1 MDLLS
6 LRYFVEIV
14 RQRSLSKAAIS
25 LGLVQPALTRRIK
38 LLEEQLGAELL
49 MRHRRGVEPT
59 ETGLLVLER
68 AELMLRIS
76 EQLEAE
82 VRSQA
87 AELIGQV
94 GLGFPP
100 SIGILFVGKI
110 LSDCIARY
118 PHLKLFLQED
128 FSPAVRDA
136 LLSGRID
143 IGIMSSEAQHPDLVG
158 EPLFTESMWLIGRPE
173 DWPIKGRR
181 LGLDKLDRLPIVI
194 GSFTRLLLERLQAR
208 SNFQLRVV
216 AEVDSLTTAI
226 GALRA
231 GAGFLVV
238 PFSSVDRELQK
249 KELVGAPIDGFAITR
264 SLFRHRDRP
273 PTRASTALTGL
284 IHDEVSRLISSQP
297 DVFRRFRAS

>member
-1 MDLLS
+1 M
-6 LRYFVEIV
+6 
-14 RQRSLSKAAIS
+14 
-25 LGLVQPALTRRIK
+25 
-38 LLEEQLGAELL
+38 
-49 MRHRRGVEPT
+49 
-59 ETGLLVLER
+59 
-68 AELMLRIS
+68 
-76 EQLEAE
+76 
-82 VRSQA
+82 RSQA